1 MPAESRP
8 PDDDPTPLDEPAG
21 ARASLRY
28 GPIVMDHFRNP
39 RNVGPVAGTNVEI
52 TVGSPADGDTL
63 RLYARVA
70 GGRVEAAGFHTFG
83 CVAAIAAS
91 SLLTELLSGRTLEEV
106 ERIGDAEVAAG
117 LGGLAPDK
125 VHCSVL
131 AGEAVRRLVE
141 AARGAP
147 PRAR

>member
-1 MPAESRP
+1 MPE
-8 PDDDPTPLDEPAG
+8 
-21 ARASLRY
+21 RAPSRY

-39 RNVGPVAGTNVEI
+39 RNVGPVAGTNVEV

-91 SLLTELLSGRTLEEV
+91 SLLTELLAGRTLEEA
-106 ERIGDAEVAAG
+106 EWIRDDAVAAA
-117 LGGLAPDK
+117 LGGLSADK

-141 AARGAP
+141 RARLL
-147 PRAR
+147 PRAAG

>member
-1 MPAESRP
+1 
-8 PDDDPTPLDEPAG
+8 
-21 ARASLRY
+21 
-28 GPIVMDHFRNP
+28 MDHFRNP
-39 RNVGPVAGTNVEI
+39 RHVGPVEGTNIEV

-70 GGRVEAAGFHTFG
+70 GGRIEAAGFHTFG

-91 SLLTELLSGRTLEEV
+91 SLLTELLTGKTLEEAG
-106 ERIGDAEVAAG
+106 RIDNEQIAAA

-131 AGEAVRRLVE
+131 AEEAVRRLL
-141 AARGAP
+141 AGARDLPAP
-147 PRAR
+147 RR

>member
-1 MPAESRP
+1 LSLESP
-8 PDDDPTPLDEPAG
+8 GEG
-21 ARASLRY
+21 RAPLRY

-39 RNVGPVAGTNVEI
+39 RNVGPVEGTNVEV

-70 GGRVEAAGFHTFG
+70 GGRIEAAGFHTFG

-91 SLLTELLSGRTLEEV
+91 SLLTELLTGKTFEEAR
-106 ERIGDAEVAAG
+106 RIDNEQIATS

-131 AGEAVRRLVE
+131 AEEAVRRLL
-141 AARGAP
+141 A
-147 PRAR
+147 RARDLPAPRR